1 MLITFLKTAILIYF
15 SLLHRILA
23 YSVTSPPFDFVSCDF
38 QVRNRAIEAGALRAL
53 EAGIVSGDDDASL
66 HCLKALFSATAD
78 MSFLAI
84 IAR

>member
-1 MLITFLKTAILIYF
+1 M
-15 SLLHRILA
+15 
-23 YSVTSPPFDFVSCDF
+23 
-38 QVRNRAIEAGALRAL
+38 RNRAIEAGALRAL

-78 MSFLAI
+78 ISFLTV

>member
-1 MLITFLKTAILIYF
+1 M
-15 SLLHRILA
+15 
-23 YSVTSPPFDFVSCDF
+23 
-38 QVRNRAIEAGALRAL
+38 RNRAIEGGALRAL

-78 MSFLAI
+78 ISFLTV